1 MDAPTALGNVTVL
14 KPNMVRRPAVD
25 EVGSES
31 VVAAGSIGTA
41 EQVSTGRAVPPSLAA
56 EAFASSGKEGEKQR
70 DEVAHAVR
78 NFNEFFQMVRRTVQ
92 FSVDEES
99 GRTIVQ
105 VKDAETDE
113 LIRQIPSEEILRLAK
128 HLDEFKDG
136 FKGMLL
142 KEKV

>member
-1 MDAPTALGNVTVL
+1 MEAPIALGNVTAL
-14 KPNMVRRPAVD
+14 KPNMVRRQTAD
-25 EVGSES
+25 EVGSETLA
-31 VVAAGSIGTA
+31 AAGSTGA
-41 EQVSTGRAVPPSLAA
+41 VEQVSTVRAVPPALAA
-56 EAFASSGKEGEKQR
+56 EAFASSGREGEKRQ

-92 FSVDEES
+92 FSIDEDS

-105 VKDAETDE
+105 VRDAETDE

>member
-1 MDAPTALGNVTVL
+1 MEAPTALSNVQAL
-14 KPNMVRRPAVD
+14 KPNMVRRPTAD
-25 EVGSES
+25 EVSAET
-31 VVAAGSIGTA
+31 VAAAGSSGSVD
-41 EQVSTGRAVPPSLAA
+41 QVHTVRVVLPSLAA
-56 EAFASSGKEGEKQR
+56 EAFASSGKDGEERK
-70 DEVAHAVR
+70 DDVAHAVH

-92 FSVDEES
+92 FSLDEDS

-105 VKDAETDE
+105 VKDAETHE

-128 HLDEFKDG
+128 QLDEFKDG

>member
-1 MDAPTALGNVTVL
+1 MEAPTALGNVTAL
-14 KPNMVRRPAVD
+14 KPSMVRRPAAD

>member
-1 MDAPTALGNVTVL
+1 MEAPIALGNVTAL
-14 KPNMVRRPAVD
+14 KPNIVSRPAAD
-25 EVGSES
+25 EASIES
-31 VVAAGSIGTA
+31 VAAMGRTGTA
-41 EQVSTGRAVPPSLAA
+41 EPASTVRAVPPPLAA

-70 DEVAHAVR
+70 DEVSDAVR

-92 FSVDEES
+92 FSVDEEL

-105 VKDAETDE
+105 VKDPETGE

-128 HLDEFKDG
+128 YLDEFKDG

-142 KEKV
+142 KEKA

>member
-1 MDAPTALGNVTVL
+1 MEAPTALSNVTAL
-14 KPNMVRRPAVD
+14 KPNMVRRPTLEEAGA
-25 EVGSES
+25 ESLLASGSDG
-31 VVAAGSIGTA
+31 AA
-41 EQVSTGRAVPPSLAA
+41 EQGSPVRAVPPPLAA
-56 EAFASSGKEGEKQR
+56 EAFASSGKEGEEQR
-70 DEVAHAVR
+70 DEIAHAVR

-92 FSVDEES
+92 FSIDEDS

-128 HLDEFKDG
+128 QLDEFKDG